1 MEEIDGSSS
10 ISDAV
15 RRPRSS
21 VRRSYL
27 LNRRAKQA
35 AAATNDD
42 DETTMTRKQT
52 NVPQQLVVS
61 VVDYIPEQ
69 DKTTS
74 AARKHAYA
82 HERKDTPT
90 TCDSSAIDMDGWR
103 DDDDDDDDDDKESSG
118 FAVDETIIFSLSS
131 PTKSAVATDW
141 LLPMQLAEELDDDD
155 DDEEEEDDSKKGDI
169 INNEDWPTDE
179 QGDMLVGIHQRRDA
193 GKCDNNN
200 NNEGDEKAFSIDRLY
215 ELERRIESKS
225 IECKYPMVQGEE
237 DRWKA
242 LSRRISIAKCRQ
254 HCLQSSDDTSVV
266 KIDQEDGD
274 GGDEKIMG
282 GEGIRISDDVL
293 IREYAKLLLRR
304 SSNKYN
310 KKDNMT
316 MNAVT
321 SASSQQQYF
330 FATES
335 EEHTRKT
342 MTAATTN
349 TTITCLP
356 PIPATT
362 ATTCTITTTMTTPPR
377 TKYTATLWIRR
388 SMIIGI
394 FVSIIVM
401 IISYWLL
408 VNAAV
413 LESAPSSSCV
423 VLNPIHY
430 SIGIIFALQS
440 FLSIGAIVISILT
453 LSIVAK

>member
-1 MEEIDGSSS
+1 MEEIDGSS
-10 ISDAV
+10 SDAV

-21 VRRSYL
+21 VRPSYL
-27 LNRRAKQA
+27 LNRRAKKA

-74 AARKHAYA
+74 AARQHAYA
-82 HERKDTPT
+82 HARKDTPT
-90 TCDSSAIDMDGWR
+90 TCDSSAIDMDDWH
-103 DDDDDDDDDDKESSG
+103 DDSNDDDDDKESSG
-118 FAVDETIIFSLSS
+118 FAVDETIMFSSCS

-141 LLPMQLAEELDDDD
+141 LLAEELDDDD
-155 DDEEEEDDSKKGDI
+155 DDDDEDDDDEEEDDSNKDDI
-169 INNEDWPTDE
+169 INNKDWPTDE

-200 NNEGDEKAFSIDRLY
+200 NNNEGDEKAFSMDRLY
-215 ELERRIESKS
+215 ELERQIESKS

-242 LSRRISIAKCRQ
+242 LSRRISIDKCRQ

-266 KIDQEDGD
+266 EIDQEDGD

-310 KKDNMT
+310 KLDNMT

-321 SASSQQQYF
+321 SASSQKQYF

-335 EEHTRKT
+335 EQHTRKT
-342 MTAATTN
+342 MTAATN

-362 ATTCTITTTMTTPPR
+362 ATTCTIATTMTTRPR

-394 FVSIIVM
+394 FVSIIVI

-440 FLSIGAIVISILT
+440 FLSIGAIVISIVT
-453 LSIVAK
+453 LYIVAK